1 MLLKNCVFGR
11 KAKNLSIC
19 FFFYG
24 KVCKKSQ
31 TLSVIWIVNYLLSD
45 SYFYCL
51 GWAAQFFPPVLE
63 IYTLLDQQSIYR
75 FYWDLTN
82 TCYSFLTC

>member
-1 MLLKNCVFGR
+1 MLFKKCVFSR
-11 KAKNLSIC
+11 KVKSLSIC
-19 FFFYG
+19 FLLCG
-24 KVCKKSQ
+24 KVCKISQ
-31 TLSVIWIVNYLLSD
+31 TVIWIVNYLLSD

-51 GWAAQFFPPVLE
+51 GWAAQFFPVLE
-63 IYTLLDQQSIYR
+63 IYTLLDQQSSYR